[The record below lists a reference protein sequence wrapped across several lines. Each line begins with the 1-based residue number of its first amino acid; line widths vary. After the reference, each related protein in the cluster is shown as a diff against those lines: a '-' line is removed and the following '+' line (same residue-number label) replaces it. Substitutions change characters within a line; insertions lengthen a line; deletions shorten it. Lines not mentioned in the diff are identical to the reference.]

1 MGFHTDDG
9 TLVFTGKLN
18 AFKDNGDHVK
28 LSLKNEQNVEID
40 MVYVKPV
47 LTAGVWTWTWDR
59 TGSKLVDGKYTLDA
73 SIVNGAGTQV
83 SDGSAKPTNVDKLAT
98 NTSPTMTIKPPQVDT
113 VRFTPMATE
122 KRVLNEPKVKY
133 LVRADGFEYCARI
146 TGIPVT
152 PTSRPMA
159 CAFWNVRRKEC
170 TIVTPLTTGFN
181 YLGHEL
187 RHCFE
192 GAFHD

>member
-1 MGFHTDDG
+1 MALGQRALHDRYHIANEPFTTG
-9 TLVFTGKLN
+9 PLVFALPAGALMFRPSSRQAKA
-18 AFKDNGDHVK
+18 AFRCFWNGCFVFG
-28 LSLKNEQNVEID
+28 L
-40 MVYVKPV
+40 
-47 LTAGVWTWTWDR
+47 LTLMGCE
-59 TGSKLVDGKYTLDA
+59 
-73 SIVNGAGTQV
+73 
-83 SDGSAKPTNVDKLAT
+83 
-98 NTSPTMTIKPPQVDT
+98 TMTIKPPQVDT
-113 VRFTPMATE
+113 VRFTPLAQE
-122 KRVLNEPKVKY
+122 KRVLTDPKIKY
-133 LVRADGFEYCARI
+133 LVRADGYEYCARI

-152 PTSRPMA
+152 PASRPMA

>member
-1 MGFHTDDG
+1 MPFLPCRDNQLILRNFGSWALLLG
-9 TLVFTGKLN
+9 LGLLVGC
-18 AFKDNGDHVK
+18 
-28 LSLKNEQNVEID
+28 E
-40 MVYVKPV
+40 
-47 LTAGVWTWTWDR
+47 
-59 TGSKLVDGKYTLDA
+59 
-73 SIVNGAGTQV
+73 
-83 SDGSAKPTNVDKLAT
+83 
-98 NTSPTMTIKPPQVDT
+98 TMTMRPPQVDT
-113 VRFTPMATE
+113 VRFSPMQE
-122 KRVLNEPKVKY
+122 SLRVLAQPKVKY
-133 LVRADGFEYCARI
+133 LVRQDAYEYCARV

-170 TIVTPLTTGFN
+170 TIVTPVTTGYN